1 MIPQT
6 LVPHSVGDHLYKR
19 RDGGLF
25 STVGEIKKVYIFGYC
40 EKKKC
45 HYGSKLVET
54 DFYLCKSYF
63 ERYFEQSVLAL
74 ILNNDIFFT
83 KK

>member
-40 EKKKC
+40 EKKFITAEL
-45 HYGSKLVET
+45 KLVET
-54 DFYLCKSYF
+54 DF
-63 ERYFEQSVLAL
+63 
-74 ILNNDIFFT
+74 
-83 KK
+83 